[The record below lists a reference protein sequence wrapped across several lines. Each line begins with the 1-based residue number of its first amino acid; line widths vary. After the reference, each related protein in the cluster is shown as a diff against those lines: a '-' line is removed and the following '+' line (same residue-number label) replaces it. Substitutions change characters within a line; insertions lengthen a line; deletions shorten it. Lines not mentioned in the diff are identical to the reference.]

1 MGFCKKPV
9 KPTEVEKAF
18 AQGAAL
24 VCGIVAKEFSVEDA
38 KYLLGC
44 VGLNKKECTRND
56 VDEHDM
62 ECLKPVFKLQDTE
75 YRGQKRRA
83 GLKSVPAYRWPD
95 GVFRTTPPCVRGG
108 T

>member
-1 MGFCKKPV
+1 MGFCKKSV
-9 KPTEVEKAF
+9 KPTERDKAL
-18 AQGAAL
+18 AQGMAL

-38 KYLLGC
+38 KYLMEQ
-44 VGLNKKECTRND
+44 VGLNKKECKKND
-56 VDEHDM
+56 VDEFDM

-95 GVFRTTPPCVRGG
+95 GVFRTTPPHGG
-108 T
+108 IQ